1 MGEGQE
7 RHRQRSKGEP
17 DSSLFDASSEPQPA
31 DEIDED
37 LTLSLDGTI
46 IGEQPTADQDR
57 DPTLSLDSK
66 ALAREG
72 DSDKADSSTVE
83 DDLTL
88 ELPGWREPPTGEIP
102 RIIEELA
109 GEPLP
114 PMHGNAPGSFDALE
128 GESRIVHPQE
138 RRAQPAEEKDDFLIP
153 IEREAAD
160 DETLDSIRSVSGW
173 LGPAADDD
181 SAGASGGDIQDQ
193 QDQDQQDQDQQDQ
206 INVRQ
211 AHLDERRGS
220 QRSVVRE
227 SSRSNGAENRDA
239 IETRDA
245 PSQNSD
251 TANVS
256 EEPIAEAIR
265 SRRSRHEVVSSRSR
279 SQKRARGTAD
289 RFRSTVRPDDGDN
302 SSLLEGLEERT
313 VHTGRPTERV
323 KVVRTVTGIV
333 LAIVLLLALKLGTVS
348 TLVVVVVA
356 VTTAAAEGYNLLRR
370 GGYRP
375 AALVGLLAVI
385 ALVLGAYLSGEDAI
399 VLVIVAAI
407 LLSLI
412 WFMVQHRGEQF
423 VAGITTTMVMVVWVG
438 LFGSFAGLMLR
449 QSLFGVGGLGL
460 LVGTLLC
467 TTTADVFAFF
477 GGSLFGKHKLAPAIS
492 PGKTIEGV
500 LIGGLAT
507 VLVGGLVLPLIHPF
521 TLTAGILIGI
531 AVAIVA
537 PVGDLAES
545 ALKRSVSV
553 KDSSRLLPGHGGMLD
568 RIDGIL
574 MVLPV
579 AFYLFLSLHL
589 R

>member
-7 RHRQRSKGEP
+7 RHRQRSKGES
-17 DSSLFDASSEPQPA
+17 DGSLFDASSEPQPG
-31 DEIDED
+31 DETDED
-37 LTLSLDGTI
+37 LTLSLGDGFVD
-46 IGEQPTADQDR
+46 QPLLAGPDQDA
-57 DPTLSLDSK
+57 TLSLDSD
-66 ALAREG
+66 ALARERARVDG
-72 DSDKADSSTVE
+72 DPPTPE
-83 DDLTL
+83 EDLTL
-88 ELPGWREPPTGEIP
+88 ELPGWREPATGEIP
-102 RIIEELA
+102 RVIEELA

-114 PMHGNAPGSFDALE
+114 PLHGRAPGNFDALE
-128 GESRIVHPQE
+128 DETQDARHQGRLHQPEE
-138 RRAQPAEEKDDFLIP
+138 RDDFLIP
-153 IEREAAD
+153 IERGSIDDATLEA
-160 DETLDSIRSVSGW
+160 LRIRSRNPS
-173 LGPAADDD
+173 PAAEDG
-181 SAGASGGDIQDQ
+181 SAGVEGVGGVHDRDQ
-193 QDQDQQDQDQQDQ
+193 EYIDAL
-206 INVRQ
+206 Q

-220 QRSVVRE
+220 PHRVARETHRSSDIRVTSDETGASDETGTSDASTLSGRVTDGADE
-227 SSRSNGAENRDA
+227 SSIRD
-239 IETRDA
+239 R
-245 PSQNSD
+245 P
-251 TANVS
+251 
-256 EEPIAEAIR
+256 
-265 SRRSRHEVVSSRSR
+265 RRPSRHEVVSSRGRSQRRVRGSADRSR
-279 SQKRARGTAD
+279 STTK
-289 RFRSTVRPDDGDN
+289 PIDGDN
-302 SSLLEGLEERT
+302 STPQASLEERT
-313 VHTGRPTERV
+313 ERTGGPTERV

-356 VTTAAAEGYNLLRR
+356 VTTAAAEGYNLLRK

-375 AALVGLLAVI
+375 AALVGLLAVV
-385 ALVLGAYLSGEDAI
+385 ALVIGAYLAGEDAI

-407 LLSLI
+407 LVSLI

-449 QSLFGVGGLGL
+449 HSLFGAGGLGL

-500 LIGGLAT
+500 IIGGVAT
-507 VLVGGLVLPLIHPF
+507 VLVAGLVLPLIHPF
-521 TLTAGILIGI
+521 TLTAGLLIGL
-531 AVAIVA
+531 AVAIIA

-545 ALKRSVSV
+545 ALKRSVSA

-574 MVLPV
+574 IVLPV